1 MLTAQEREVEVREA
15 RASDRAFI
23 EQLAAVSFRE
33 YDPRAART
41 TASMIGEAGALT
53 LLAERQGEALGFIVL
68 QPHSGAALAINAI
81 AVTPSQRGKRVG
93 KRLMA
98 AAERAAEARGLD
110 RLTLNTAQSNL
121 AALDLFLRAG
131 FVITAR
137 RPSGYV
143 RAQPTCQLEKR
154 LGPFPS
160 RREP

>member
-1 MLTAQEREVEVREA
+1 MLTAPERGIAVREA
-15 RASDRAFI
+15 RASDSVFI

-41 TASMIGEAGALT
+41 TASMIREAGALT

-68 QPHSGAALAINAI
+68 QPRSGATLAINAI

-93 KRLMA
+93 RSLMA

-137 RPSGYV
+137 RPGGYL
-143 RAQPTCQLEKR
+143 RPQPTCQLEKR
-154 LGPFPS
+154 LGPVLGGRKP
-160 RREP
+160 